1 MLQPKLLQKAVN
13 YCRKKVSKLNNNRN
27 LSDLESSSWDSDYSA
42 SSETAD
48 EKSLQLKETRQ
59 KNKNKGEKV
68 KKIENQEE
76 TSKTKYSKPK
86 ENKKDGNIEKRKAS
100 KVKLVN
106 TESLNKKSQMT
117 IRLFRKIQ
125 TPSSDTMLSE
135 KASEIA
141 KWVTIDTKNVKQT
154 PQPDF
159 LFKKNEKGKKLNVN
173 LKTNIYIYLYKFSYR
188 NLNDSHS

>member
-1 MLQPKLLQKAVN
+1 MQKAVN